1 MTKKVVDL
9 TEFRAKKAVKKQID
23 KLDEMY
29 YEYMVQETD
38 PVVRKGYQNFMRF
51 IKRLDKKYGDGNE
64 DQKVYQRP
72 KSHEEEK

>member
-38 PVVRKGYQNFMRF
+38 PAIRKGYINFM
-51 IKRLDKKYGDGNE
+51 KLLKAMDKKYE
-64 DQKVYQRP
+64 TT
-72 KSHEEEK
+72 EE